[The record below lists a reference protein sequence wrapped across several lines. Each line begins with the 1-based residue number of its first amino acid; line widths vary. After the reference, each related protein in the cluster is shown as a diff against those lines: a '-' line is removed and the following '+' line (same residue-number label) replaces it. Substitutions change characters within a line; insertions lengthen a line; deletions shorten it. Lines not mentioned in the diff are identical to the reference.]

1 MRSHAIGHQALDSA
15 LRSTLGVFLHTA
27 SGTSLNGTDPEMP
40 DRLKAIIDRPKQ
52 AVNIDATYAAL
63 KDYLLS

>member
-1 MRSHAIGHQALDSA
+1 
-15 LRSTLGVFLHTA
+15 
-27 SGTSLNGTDPEMP
+27 MP

-52 AVNIDATYAAL
+52 AVNITATYAAL

>member
-1 MRSHAIGHQALDSA
+1 M
-15 LRSTLGVFLHTA
+15 FLHTA
-27 SGTSLNGTDPEMP
+27 APCKFGDVVAPEIGTDPDMP

-52 AVNIDATYAAL
+52 AVNIAATYTAL

>member
-1 MRSHAIGHQALDSA
+1 MQIRDVVAPEIGA
-15 LRSTLGVFLHTA
+15 
-27 SGTSLNGTDPEMP
+27 DPDMP

-52 AVNIDATYAAL
+52 AVNIDATYTAL